1 MGITVPLFSGLALK
15 FGSALNSGGP
25 YPTARLQ
32 KGLLLSDGS
41 QNLVEEAVG
50 FGVPIL
56 KRGLQAIFP
65 GDVMLTSRTS
75 GSTQEVTA
83 NFKMDL
89 VERIA
94 KPGTRTEKSR
104 LIYAIKNILAG
115 LIRRYPLVRSPLTA
129 LSNMLRATLGWQT
142 IYDDAGFS
150 ATIELHY
157 SIQPHTGNI
166 MVEVHPAD
174 GQIKDVTEVV
184 IMNEQGGNYFD
195 CYQDSS
201 GLSLRGN
208 EIGCWD
214 EVTAEEASF
223 ISTVNKLAFSLKQVN
238 GAKLYR
244 GRELVGTRLAWSGF
258 GYSFPPATQRFRF
271 ELNIKRLA

>member
-1 MGITVPLFSGLALK
+1 MEITVPLFSGLALK

-32 KGLLLSDGS
+32 KGLLLTDGGLE
-41 QNLVEEAVG
+41 LVEEAVG

-56 KRGLQAIFP
+56 KRGLQTIFP
-65 GDVMLTSRTS
+65 GDLVLTSSTS
-75 GSTQEVTA
+75 GSTQDVTA
-83 NFKMDL
+83 DFKMNL

-94 KPGTRTEKSR
+94 KPGSRTEKSR
-104 LIYAIKNILAG
+104 LIYAIKNSLAG
-115 LIRRYPLVRSPLTA
+115 LILRYPLVRSPLTA
-129 LSNMLRATLGWQT
+129 LSNILRTTLGWET
-142 IYDDAGFS
+142 IYDAAGFS
-150 ATIELHY
+150 AIIQLHY
-157 SIQPHTGNI
+157 SIQPETGRI
-166 MVEVHPAD
+166 KVEVHPPD
-174 GQIKDVTEVV
+174 GQLNDVTEVV
-184 IMNEQGGNYFD
+184 VMNEQGGNYFD

-201 GLSLRGN
+201 GLSLRGS

-223 ISTVNKLAFSLKQVN
+223 ISSANKLAFALKQVS

-258 GYSFPPATQRFRF
+258 GYSFPPTTGKFCF